1 MIKAAIPDNEEQRLE
16 ALKSYE
22 ILDSSPELD
31 FDAITLIASQ
41 ICQVP
46 IAIISLVDEN
56 RQWFKSHRGLDATET
71 SRDFAFCA
79 HAILD
84 QENYFEVQDTS
95 LDLRFYDNPLVTD
108 GPKIKFY
115 TGVPIVN
122 KEGYALGTLCVID
135 KVARQ
140 LTIEQKK
147 ALKALSLQVIGQLEL
162 RKNLRKLEEVNAQL
176 KRKNEEISRFAYIV
190 SHDIKA
196 PVRGM
201 KSVAEIILEDHSDT
215 LNTDVKKGLNLIK
228 NRADQLTNLVNG
240 ILNHSVLEKDEIKI
254 ETINLPEFVENIF
267 DMINAPQDVSLKY
280 NILVNEINTDAIY
293 LHQIIQN
300 LINNA
305 VKYNDKEKVEVL
317 LTIYSAEEKVI
328 LLIRD
333 NGIGISEKHQEKIF
347 EIFQIVAT
355 KDRNGMKGSGIGLA
369 TVKRLVEKL
378 NGEISV
384 TSMVGEGSEF
394 KIIL

>member
-122 KEGYALGTLCVID
+122 KDGFALGTLCVID

-162 RKNLRKLEEVNAQL
+162 RKNLRELEEVNAQL

>member
-46 IAIISLVDEN
+46 IALISLVDEN

-122 KEGYALGTLCVID
+122 KDGFALGTLCVID

-162 RKNLRKLEEVNAQL
+162 RKNLRELEEVNAQL
-176 KRKNEEISRFAYIV
+176 KLKNEEISRFAYIV

-317 LTIYSAEEKVI
+317 LTIYSTEDKVI

-394 KIIL
+394 KIVL